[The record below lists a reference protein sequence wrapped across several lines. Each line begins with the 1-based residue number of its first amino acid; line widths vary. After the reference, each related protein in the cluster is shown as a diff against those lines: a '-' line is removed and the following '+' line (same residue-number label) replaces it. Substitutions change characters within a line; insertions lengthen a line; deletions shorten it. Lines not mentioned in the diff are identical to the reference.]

1 MAPGILD
8 LEKRVEQMEAE
19 MQQLEINIRNTE
31 KKYLT
36 K

>member
-19 MQQLEINIRNTE
+19 MQQLEINVRNTE